1 VPTTPAPVL
10 VESPHARERVGAA
23 IDFATRAG
31 GRVFV
36 VGATREAAADIVR
49 KAALARGSAVGLE
62 AHTLKSLAGVL
73 SRRALAKTG
82 AVPCGMLTLEAL
94 VQRII
99 MTERELGRF
108 AALRNEPGLARALTR
123 TLTELRLEDIERA
136 KIADETLKN
145 LLACF
150 ERDLS
155 SHGFAD
161 PAMVFAAARE
171 NAGTRGESALL
182 LLDVSCMHRA
192 QAAFVEALTKT
203 ATETLATIP
212 LGDART
218 LSLTGHLSAP
228 VRRTKESPSAV
239 ERVQSHLFS
248 ESHAGL
254 RHDEGIT
261 IFSAPGESRE
271 AAEIARRVLALA
283 KSGVPFDDMAVLL
296 RNPREYALALEEAF
310 ARARIPGH
318 FARGTKRPDPSGRA
332 FLALL
337 ACADDGLSAARFSEY
352 LSLGELPDADASG
365 VPPPA
370 WPAPDRWVPPDDE
383 TVAGATATPEPAEH
397 ERDPEAAAGGEN
409 DAAPVVAGSIRAPKL
424 WERLLVDAAVIG
436 GLDRWKKRLVGLR
449 NKLAS
454 DLKELEG
461 DDARMA
467 TKTRDIRALDAMR
480 VFALPLLAE
489 LDALGKAPRSLAEWV
504 RDLSALAT
512 RALRRPERV
521 LSVLSE
527 LAPVG
532 HGAKVDMSEVRLVLE
547 PRLTDL
553 TVKDGG
559 ARYGRVYV
567 AAIDE
572 ARGMAFRHVFVP
584 GLVERGFPQKLA
596 EDPMFLDRGR
606 SATHPLLVTNEQRLG
621 AERLALRIAIGAA
634 SEHAVFSYPRVDT
647 ELGRPKTPSFYAL
660 EIVRAQTGGLSGF
673 EELADRADVAARA
686 RIGWPA
692 PLDPKDAIDESE
704 HDLALLARV
713 LDKPENE
720 TVGTARYLLSS
731 NPHLARALRFRAKRW
746 LRTFSEADGLVDPP
760 PAVKE
765 ILAEHALGK
774 RSFSPTALQNFASCP
789 YRFFLYAVHKLSPRE
804 EPEAIEEMDA
814 LQKGSF
820 VHDVLFEFLTE
831 LRDAKLLPI
840 TAGSLDAARAQLD
853 GVLERVDKRYKED
866 LFPAIDRVWADGIAQ
881 IRADLREWLRRESES
896 EDGGFV
902 PAFFELS
909 FGLEGQRDASDA
921 SSSKEPIQ
929 LDCGI
934 KLRGSIDLV
943 EQEGNTLRATD
954 YKTGKKRAD
963 DGAIIGGGKILQPVL
978 YALVLEKMFP
988 QKQVSGGRLYY
999 ATSTGGFTPVMVELN
1014 EAAREGAKAVAE
1026 AVGKA
1031 IDDGFLPALPDER
1044 ECTYCDYKPVCGPYE
1059 EVRTKKKKPHARSE
1073 ALVALRKRP

>member
-1 VPTTPAPVL
+1 VL
-10 VESPHARERVGAA
+10 
-23 IDFATRAG
+23 
-31 GRVFV
+31 
-36 VGATREAAADIVR
+36 
-49 KAALARGSAVGLE
+49 
-62 AHTLKSLAGVL
+62 
-73 SRRALAKTG
+73 ALAKTG
-82 AVPCGMLTLEAL
+82 VA
-94 VQRII
+94 
-99 MTERELGRF
+99 
-108 AALRNEPGLARALTR
+108 
-123 TLTELRLEDIERA
+123 
-136 KIADETLKN
+136 
-145 LLACF
+145 
-150 ERDLS
+150 
-155 SHGFAD
+155 
-161 PAMVFAAARE
+161 
-171 NAGTRGESALL
+171 
-182 LLDVSCMHRA
+182 
-192 QAAFVEALTKT
+192 
-203 ATETLATIP
+203 
-212 LGDART
+212 
-218 LSLTGHLSAP
+218 
-228 VRRTKESPSAV
+228 
-239 ERVQSHLFS
+239 
-248 ESHAGL
+248 
-254 RHDEGIT
+254 
-261 IFSAPGESRE
+261 
-271 AAEIARRVLALA
+271 
-283 KSGVPFDDMAVLL
+283 FDDMAVLL

-310 ARARIPGH
+310 ARAKIPGH

-370 WPAPDRWVPPDDE
+370 WPAPERWVPPDDE
-383 TVAGATATPEPAEH
+383 TVTSATATPEPAEH
-397 ERDPEAAAGGEN
+397 ERNPEVAAGGEN

-436 GLDRWKKRLVGLR
+436 GLDRWKNRLVGLR
-449 NKLAS
+449 NKLTA

-461 DDARMA
+461 DDARVA

-532 HGAKVDMSEVRLVLE
+532 HGAKVDLSEVRLVLE

-553 TVKDGG
+553 TLKDGG

-567 AAIDE
+567 ASIDE

-596 EDPMFLDRGR
+596 EDPMFLDRLR
-606 SATHPLLVTNEQRLG
+606 AATHPLLVTNEQRLG
-621 AERLALRIAIGAA
+621 AERLALRLAIGAA

-660 EIVRAQTGGLSGF
+660 EIVRAQTGGLTGF

-713 LDKPENE
+713 LDKPESE

-746 LRTFSEADGLVDPP
+746 LRTFSDADGLVDPP

-765 ILAEHALGK
+765 ILAEHALAK
-774 RSFSPTALQNFASCP
+774 RSFSPTALQNFAACP

-840 TAGSLDAARAQLD
+840 TAQSLDAARAQLD

-934 KLRGSIDLV
+934 RLRGSIDLV
-943 EQEGNTLRATD
+943 EEDHARTLRATD
-954 YKTGKKRAD
+954 YKTGKKRAEE
-963 DGAIIGGGKILQPVL
+963 GAVIGGGKILQPVL
-978 YALVLEKMFP
+978 YSLVLEKMFP
-988 QKQVSGGRLYY
+988 EKKVSGGRLYY
-999 ATSTGGFTPVMVELN
+999 ATSAGGFTPVDVPLD
-1014 EAAREGAKAVAE
+1014 EAAREGAKAVAD

-1031 IDDGFLPALPDER
+1031 LDDGFLPALPDDR

-1059 EVRTKKKKPHARSE
+1059 AVRTKKKKPHARTE